1 LIKIEDSSY
10 KTLIDVLDIVPFN
23 TFFVRSVLEGHAEG
37 QVYVDKETNPAS
49 FYVRHVYGMSFLY
62 GDTSNHAFN
71 NDLIHYFDTI
81 KQDEWL
87 QAYPRD
93 WNKIIERLTESMEI
107 EISTRLNFVFDQ
119 LLFEKNTSQFDIDNY
134 TIQEGTID
142 IKKGFRGSVVPTYYW
157 KEHLLPI
164 CKSYAAFSNGEPVA
178 LAFNAFLH
186 GKNFEI
192 GIETLEEHRGMG
204 YAMAVC
210 ISLIRYCIHEGL
222 TPVWACRLENTG
234 SVNLAKRLGFIE
246 SIRLPYYILSA
257 KSVGAYLG

>member
-1 LIKIEDSSY
+1 MIQLKDSSY

-37 QVYVDKETNPAS
+37 QVYVDKVMNPAS
-49 FYVRHVYGMSFLY
+49 IYVRHAYGMTFLY
-62 GDTSNHAFN
+62 GNTSNYVFN
-71 NDLIHYFDTI
+71 NNLKNYFGTI

-93 WNKIIERLTESMEI
+93 WDKIMKGLAESLEI

-119 LLFEKNTSQFDIDNY
+119 VLFEENASQFNIENY
-134 TIQEGTID
+134 TILEGTIGINRD
-142 IKKGFRGSVVPTYYW
+142 FRGSVVPKYYW
-157 KEHLLPI
+157 KEDLLPN
-164 CKSYAAFSNGEPVA
+164 CKSYAAFSKGEPVA
-178 LAFNAFLH
+178 LAFNSFLH

-192 GIETLEEHRGMG
+192 GIETLEEHRGKG

-210 ISLIRYCIHEGL
+210 ISLIRYCIQEGL
-222 TPVWACRLENTG
+222 TPIWACRLENTG

-246 SIRLPYYILSA
+246 NIRLPYYIVSA
-257 KSVGAYLG
+257 KKR